1 MRFIVKL
8 GERLRRPSSGALVYL
23 LPAVV
28 PLVLFGVALVQGL
41 LIAPGDGGSY
51 YLPLYMLA
59 ARAWEAG
66 GLPAWNPYSFSGA
79 PLLALGQ
86 AGVFYPPNL
95 LMVVLPTFVGY
106 DLLLIFH
113 VFMAGL
119 GASLLALRLCRDPF
133 GAAAAGV
140 GFALSG
146 FWLGHLAHTSL
157 EASAAWLPWTLLGF
171 ELLRERVSA
180 PRLLLAG
187 SALALGVLAGHF
199 QMVAITLMA
208 LGVYA
213 LALAAIGRSGRGRS
227 LLLAG
232 VTAGLGLCLGAV
244 QLLPTASV
252 LDQTARATYSYD
264 QAMTY
269 SFNWSHLALLFFP
282 YLFGNPAGHLPFTAP
297 YGGEWNLTEL
307 AGYPGLA
314 LLVLAAAGLGVVRRD
329 PRAAALAATGGLAL
343 IAALGASTPVGRLI
357 YALPVYGH
365 FRDWARYVVIV
376 DLVVALLAACGVAAL
391 RDRSAGV
398 RRAAGLR
405 GCAMAAAVVLAALV
419 LPRLGPIADRAA
431 PGYTGVLAVAFPT
444 VSAVLAG
451 GCCLLAWRRP
461 GPAVVAVLLLLVCV
475 DPVLSFGG
483 FFEWRS
489 PTPFAKAQRLYSP
502 SEPPKWGWPP
512 NAPGGIDR
520 YLSLKRGS
528 DIDDVRQIR
537 SATGNDSLA
546 PREYMEAT
554 GMTEGRI
561 ENLEA
566 VRPPSHVLDL
576 LRVSVVVGARS
587 DSFAP
592 DGDRGRHDHRPGLPE
607 AFVVG
612 AAREMPRAAVLDHLH
627 GRRPFDPG
635 RLALIESPCNRWCPR
650 LDSPGSVGRVTRS
663 RWGSGAVGVE
673 VEARRPGLLVISQA
687 WFPGW
692 QGEVDGKPS
701 PVVRT
706 DGLVTGVPVAA
717 GRHRVELRYRPP
729 GFRAGMFISLAVLIA
744 LIAAALGGWLASP
757 TRRRFRISPNRR
769 TGGDRVGDKQDP
781 QLFDERHGRDRR
793 LTP

>member
-1 MRFIVKL
+1 
-8 GERLRRPSSGALVYL
+8 VYL

-28 PLVLFGVALVQGL
+28 PLMLLGPALAQGL
-41 LIAPGDGGSY
+41 LIAPSDGGSH

-59 ARAWEAG
+59 ARAWESG

-113 VFMAGL
+113 LFIAGL
-119 GASLLALRLCRDPF
+119 GAFLLALRLCRNPF

-140 GFALSG
+140 GFGVSG
-146 FWLGHLAHTSL
+146 FWFGHLAHTSL

-187 SALALGVLAGHF
+187 SALALGLQAGHF

-232 VTAGLGLCLGAV
+232 VVVGLGLCLGAV

-252 LDQTARATYSYD
+252 LDETARATYSYD
-264 QAMTY
+264 QATSF
-269 SFNWSHLALLFFP
+269 SFNWSHLALLLFP
-282 YLFGNPAGHLPFTAP
+282 YLFGNPTGHMPFTAP

-314 LLVLAAAGLGVVRRD
+314 LLVLAAAGLGAVRRD
-329 PRAAALAATGGLAL
+329 PRAAALAATGVVAL
-343 IAALGASTPVGRLI
+343 VAALGASTPVGRLI

-376 DLVVALLAACGVAAL
+376 DLVVALLAAYGVAAL
-391 RDRSAGV
+391 RDRSDGV

-405 GCAMAAAVVLAALV
+405 GCALAGAVVLAALV

-431 PGYTGVLAVAFPT
+431 PGYTGTLAVALPT
-444 VSAVLAG
+444 VAAVVAG
-451 GCCLLAWRRP
+451 GCCLLARRRP
-461 GPAVVAVLLLLVCV
+461 GAAVVVVLLLLCV
-475 DPVLSFGG
+475 DPVLSFAG

-502 SEPPKWGWPP
+502 SEPPEWGWPP

-528 DIDDVRQIR
+528 VNIYNVRHIR
-537 SATGNDSLA
+537 SANGNDSLA
-546 PREYMEAT
+546 PRGYLEAT
-554 GMTEGRI
+554 GMNDLGKI
-561 ENLEA
+561 KNLEA

-576 LRVSVVVGARS
+576 LRVSVVVSARS
-587 DSFAP
+587 DRFKP

-627 GRRPFDPG
+627 GHRPFDPG
-635 RLALIESPCNRWCPR
+635 RLALIESPCSGWCPR
-650 LDSPGSVGRVTRS
+650 LDSPGSAGRVTRT
-663 RWGSGAVGVE
+663 RWGTDTVGVD
-673 VEARRPGLLVISQA
+673 VDARRAGLLVISQA

-692 QGEVDGKPS
+692 RGEVDGKPS

-706 DGLVTGVPVAA
+706 DGLVTGVPVAP

-729 GFRAGMFISLAVLIA
+729 GFRVGMVISLATLIA
-744 LIAAALGGWLASP
+744 LLAATVGGRLASP
-757 TRRRFRISPNRR
+757 TRRRFRTKSRSR
-769 TGGDRVGDKQDP
+769 DSREQSWQD
-781 QLFDERHGRDRR
+781 
-793 LTP
+793 